1 MRGKEGEDIGV
12 ISGGAWQVLC
22 QSRLSCG
29 ANTSICDELTSDVG
43 HGMYGRTLSKKPV
56 PATTQMLV
64 DETSNL
70 WFRIAIQ
77 DRCL

>member
-1 MRGKEGEDIGV
+1 MRGEMGEDIAV
-12 ISGGAWQVLC
+12 ISRGAWQLLC

-29 ANTSICDELTSDVG
+29 ANTNICDELTSDVG
-43 HGMYGRTLSKKPV
+43 HAIYATTLSKKPV

-70 WFRIAIQ
+70 
-77 DRCL
+77 